1 MKQKYGKVVWTD
13 ITDVE
18 KSYIRDGTENFLE
31 GMGAECAEQDITQ
44 ITDVFMCAGSMRG
57 RIFYNGYFKP
67 FDKGNGSLRLS
78 VYGVKGEH
86 REKSISHYTHWYVSQ
101 EEELLGENFFRAIF
115 GSYFGSEAEYRML
128 QEPEKIFREQQDF
141 PLLKTDHTQGD
152 LFIHI
157 MAKLWEIL
165 EDDPCARF
173 IIVLPQNQNRPEE
186 AEKKAEEESVKI
198 LQQIYL
204 MLPQKLRLMLGF
216 ATCVTPKEMMELA
229 ETKDL
234 PIHLFITGQDVD
246 TALFSKAKFPYHIFR
261 IDEEEQYVY
270 NEQKQNALKKLLGYD
285 ADGLLEELLDTS
297 EEEQLRMEQILT
309 GFEGYEK
316 ILEPIT
322 VPWYEADKDMEL
334 LKLLEHRELQEA
346 ILGCG
351 ELERIRRIKFLGE
364 VLPEKNYCE
373 QLAICLLYA
382 KENKDVIVKVREK
395 LGLGFLIDAME
406 KMHSRLDRISN
417 IKIGKLQEEKDKI
430 QKEKDKIQKE
440 KEEQAEKQKKEAE
453 RQKER
458 IEGYDAKIRK
468 KDEQAEAARQ
478 TLREREGQIAI
489 LNGDIQEKD
498 KKISKLAKEN
508 QERENSIAKLR
519 EEKEKEI
526 SKRDVQ
532 ILTLKKQ
539 INDLISDK
547 QYLLEKI
554 SSLEQDN
561 ENLKEEIV
569 RKDEKEELIAHCF
582 KRIADLEDSYAR
594 QNDEICNLNSAMAG
608 LEDETETLEDATR
621 RLEGE
626 TRRLEGETKRL
637 REEVKKL
644 KEKKG
649 IAKYIEKILGKSF

>member
-297 EEEQLRMEQILT
+297 EEEHLRREQRLT

-440 KEEQAEKQKKEAE
+440 
-453 RQKER
+453 
-458 IEGYDAKIRK
+458 
-468 KDEQAEAARQ
+468 
-478 TLREREGQIAI
+478 
-489 LNGDIQEKD
+489 
-498 KKISKLAKEN
+498 
-508 QERENSIAKLR
+508 
-519 EEKEKEI
+519 
-526 SKRDVQ
+526 KRDVQ